1 MKRDGRNRAV
11 PAHKAAFL
19 AYLQMTVFL
28 IPIIIVIVLSAFRYS
43 LKTIQMEFQ
52 QINQNA
58 TENISATME
67 QFVREIRH
75 ISAFLIVDNSSQ
87 LFYSRMPLTLF
98 PNAIDRQCSQV
109 RAFCGALNYVDGIW
123 MYSPGRQ
130 TAIGAY
136 PQQNGSYLYSL
147 DDLEPSLRS
156 ALNVEKGF
164 SIIPR
169 QRAARYPYV
178 LTMAQNISY
187 LGNDSIVAV
196 DVSLQNLA
204 ETLSVVEDE
213 SHVFYILDGEGRVV
227 YQSRKRALLPD
238 AKDMSDLA
246 PFRNNAESGSLL
258 YEERGGQYVFSQ
270 VYNSR
275 LNYYFIYKAGLR
287 EYTARVNAIKGLL
300 FSAASVLFM
309 LLLGMAVYFVR
320 RMINPL
326 RHLESALDKGEV
338 MTGRKD
344 AYTAYLVDRIMSQ
357 IHRNEEMKSMLT
369 GQLALIE
376 KTQLISLRSQLN
388 PHFLFNTMNL
398 LSMMVSEGGDPDH
411 AVRMIERLSEML
423 RYSLDQGDVVTFS
436 IELAQTKNYIR
447 LLLLRYDDEFDV
459 AFDIAQGLEACSV
472 PKLFLQPLIE
482 NAVFHGVTPLE
493 SRRGQIVIRAIREG
507 AFLKVTVTDNGIG
520 MAREKAEEMQARL
533 NETQKSLPE
542 KHLGVLNAAMR
553 LQLLFPDA
561 PPIRIESVQGEMT
574 RLTIM
579 IPQ

>member
-1 MKRDGRNRAV
+1 
-11 PAHKAAFL
+11 
-19 AYLQMTVFL
+19 
-28 IPIIIVIVLSAFRYS
+28 
-43 LKTIQMEFQ
+43 
-52 QINQNA
+52 
-58 TENISATME
+58 
-67 QFVREIRH
+67 
-75 ISAFLIVDNSSQ
+75 
-87 LFYSRMPLTLF
+87 
-98 PNAIDRQCSQV
+98 
-109 RAFCGALNYVDGIW
+109 
-123 MYSPGRQ
+123 
-130 TAIGAY
+130 
-136 PQQNGSYLYSL
+136 
-147 DDLEPSLRS
+147 
-156 ALNVEKGF
+156 
-164 SIIPR
+164 
-169 QRAARYPYV
+169 
-178 LTMAQNISY
+178 
-187 LGNDSIVAV
+187 
-196 DVSLQNLA
+196 
-204 ETLSVVEDE
+204 
-213 SHVFYILDGEGRVV
+213 
-227 YQSRKRALLPD
+227 
-238 AKDMSDLA
+238 MSDLA

-275 LNYYFIYKAGLR
+275 LDYYFIYKAGLR

-320 RMINPL
+320 RMLNPL

-459 AFDIAQGLEACSV
+459 ACDIAQGLEACSV

-493 SRRGQIVIRAIREG
+493 SRRGRIAIRAIREG